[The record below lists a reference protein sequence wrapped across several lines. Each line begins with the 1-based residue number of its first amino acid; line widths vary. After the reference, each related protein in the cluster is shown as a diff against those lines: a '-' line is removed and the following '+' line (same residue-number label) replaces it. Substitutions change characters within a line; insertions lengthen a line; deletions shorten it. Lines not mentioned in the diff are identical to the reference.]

1 MKYLIPDDLY
11 DALKWAVLIVL
22 PAFATFFGVVGG
34 AWGVDPG
41 LIASVTTTITAFST
55 FCGAALGVSAAT
67 AKPDPGEGEVGGEAE
82 GGDAE

>member
-1 MKYLIPDDLY
+1 MRYFIPDELY
-11 DALKWAVLIVL
+11 EALKWAVMIVL

-55 FCGAALGVSAAT
+55 FCGAALGISAAT
-67 AKPDPGEGEVGGEAE
+67 AKPDPGEGADAGED
-82 GGDAE
+82 GGDGE